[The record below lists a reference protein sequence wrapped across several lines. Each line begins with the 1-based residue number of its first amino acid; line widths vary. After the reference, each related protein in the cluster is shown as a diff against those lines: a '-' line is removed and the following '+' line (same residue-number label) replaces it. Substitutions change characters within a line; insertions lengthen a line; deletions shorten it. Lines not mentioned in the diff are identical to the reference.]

1 MIIGNSV
8 AAGPLG
14 NLRPGNS
21 APPSNGGGGSASGAD
36 SANSSPADA
45 GGGGA
50 APAPASQ
57 SGASNGQGGSYAGGG
72 GYDGPARANGYPAS
86 VTAESRSAGDLG
98 DYSPRASNIDAD
110 REAAMKM
117 HATARIMAL
126 VATMRQ
132 VDDVSAYALFDRA
145 SDDTD
150 AYRHAAAAYSENS
163 E

>member
-21 APPSNGGGGSASGAD
+21 APPSNGGGDSSSGAD
-36 SANSSPADA
+36 SANSSRPDA
-45 GGGGA
+45 GAGA
-50 APAPASQ
+50 APATRSATS
-57 SGASNGQGGSYAGGG
+57 SGQGGGSYAGGS
-72 GYDGPARANGYPAS
+72 GYDGPAIAGGYSAS
-86 VTAESRSAGDLG
+86 VTAESRPAAGMG
-98 DYSPRASNIDAD
+98 DYSPPSSNIDAD

-117 HATARIMAL
+117 HATARIMAQ
-126 VATMRQ
+126 VATIRQ
-132 VDDVSAYALFDRA
+132 VDDVSAYALFDRP

>member
-1 MIIGNSV
+1 MLIGNS
-8 AAGPLG
+8 AAGGAPG

-21 APPSNGGGGSASGAD
+21 ESPPNDGAGSASGAD
-36 SANSSPADA
+36 SASGSPAGA
-45 GGGGA
+45 GVGGA
-50 APAPASQ
+50 THAPADQ
-57 SGASNGQGGSYAGGG
+57 NGASNGQDSSYAGGR
-72 GYDGPARANGYPAS
+72 GYDGPTRADGYSAS
-86 VTAESRSAGDLG
+86 VTTESRSAVGMV
-98 DYSPRASNIDAD
+98 DYSLRASNIDAD

-126 VATMRQ
+126 VATVRQ